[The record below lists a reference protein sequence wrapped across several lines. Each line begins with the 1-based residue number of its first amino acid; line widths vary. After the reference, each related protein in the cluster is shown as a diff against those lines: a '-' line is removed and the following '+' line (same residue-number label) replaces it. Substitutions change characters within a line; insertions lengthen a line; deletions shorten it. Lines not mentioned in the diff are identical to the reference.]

1 MLPRMW
7 RNVGGNVVLCTTYVE
22 NRMEIPQ
29 KLKAELTYDP
39 VIPLMGTYLKKTKTL
54 IRKDTCTPVFTAM
67 LFTIAKI
74 WKQPMFI
81 NRWMDVYTSPHTP
94 THTHTLEY
102 YSIINKKTNSAICKD
117 LENITLVKK
126 VRQGKTNTLCYHLCA
141 EPKKIL
147 KMNVYNNIKKTDSQ
161 I

>member
-1 MLPRMW
+1 
-7 RNVGGNVVLCTTYVE
+7 
-22 NRMEIPQ
+22 
-29 KLKAELTYDP
+29 
-39 VIPLMGTYLKKTKTL
+39 MGVDEKWSSNS
-54 IRKDTCTPVFTAM
+54 CS
-67 LFTIAKI
+67 
-74 WKQPMFI
+74 Q
-81 NRWMDVYTSPHTP
+81 HTP

-141 EPKKIL
+141 EPKKFL

>member
-1 MLPRMW
+1 M
-7 RNVGGNVVLCTTYVE
+7 CTTYVE

-39 VIPLMGTYLKKTKTL
+39 VIPLMGTYLKKTKIL

-81 NRWMDVYTSPHTP
+81 NR
-94 THTHTLEY
+94 
-102 YSIINKKTNSAICKD
+102 
-117 LENITLVKK
+117 
-126 VRQGKTNTLCYHLCA
+126 
-141 EPKKIL
+141 
-147 KMNVYNNIKKTDSQ
+147 
-161 I
+161 